1 MIEHWLTHWLTDWL
15 SKKNY
20 RWVHPSSLNT
30 DMSYFHFCP
39 LYSQQEIK
47 FWLIHLMSLLVGL
60 YLRMLDSHIFKRYS
74 PFWFLDP
81 IKHLSVQFS
90 SLLLTGNTCFN
101 GLFQKKRNGGIDDI
115 LSWKNLRNSLELR
128 KTALHPLEVLRPKSK
143 IPGNS
148 TWFFLDHPSKIH
160 VTCT

>member
-1 MIEHWLTHWLTDWL
+1 MKYYSSIKLFLLNTPSLTTFTIWQNTEWLTDSL
-15 SKKNY
+15 TDSAKNY

-30 DMSYFHFCP
+30 GMSYFHFCH

-60 YLRMLDSHIFKRYS
+60 YSRMFDSHIFKRYS

-90 SLLLTGNTCFN
+90 SLLLAGNTCFN

-115 LSWKNLRNSLELR
+115 LSWKNLRNSLE
-128 KTALHPLEVLRPKSK
+128 TSQNCVIPLGSFKA
-143 IPGNS
+143 
-148 TWFFLDHPSKIH
+148 
-160 VTCT
+160 